1 MAGRY
6 IYRFLKFV
14 IIVDYLHLNAWKF
27 QKIKT
32 INLFGKLRTF
42 VSNVALAEFCAK
54 WIRLKQGPGVHSSS
68 WNIRVSKYQIFNE
81 EFEYVGENFQ
91 TSKFRISIF
100 WAS

>member
-6 IYRFLKFV
+6 IHRFLKFV
-14 IIVDYLHLNAWKF
+14 IIVDYLHLNAWEF

-54 WIRLKQGPGVHSSS
+54 EGPGVHLSS
-68 WNIRVSKYQIFNE
+68 KH
-81 EFEYVGENFQ
+81 
-91 TSKFRISIF
+91 
-100 WAS
+100 